1 MNTIIFGVMAG
12 VVVLLAAVLV
22 PLVLELRR
30 MVAALRQTTEKQLNP
45 ALEELRVT
53 LKSIKSITDNVN
65 VITED
70 VRQLSGALQH
80 AGQKISAVNAAVDS
94 IASSLTIRTLSL
106 KAGIKTAL
114 LFLIANLTRKGER
127 S

>member
-1 MNTIIFGVMAG
+1 MNTIILGVMAG
-12 VVVLLAAVLV
+12 VMILLAAVLV
-22 PLVLELRR
+22 PLVLEMRR
-30 MVAALRQTTEKQLNP
+30 MLAALRQTTEKQLNP
-45 ALEELRVT
+45 ALEELQAA
-53 LKSIKSITDNVN
+53 LKSIKRITDNVN
-65 VITED
+65 IITED

-80 AGQKISAVNAAVDS
+80 AGRKISAVNAAVDS
-94 IASSLTIRTLSL
+94 VASSLTIRTLSL